1 MMTGSSLTIL
11 KERQMIIDDAHQ
23 LVSVFGINI
32 GTSRYIVQLKLMQG
46 GDGAEIHQF
55 MFLGQ

>member
-23 LVSVFGINI
+23 LVSVYGINI
-32 GTSRYIVQLKLMQG
+32 GTSRYIVQLLMQG